1 MALAERPERVL
12 TEVDVSRLARE
23 ISRNLKP
30 LALTLD
36 QLQITNEQWDR
47 VQNNPI
53 FQQRLVEEAAIWSA
67 STKKSIEDR
76 ISTKAAVM
84 IEELLIDA
92 VGMVQNPD
100 LPGVARVQSLQFLAN
115 MAKLGDKAVR
125 DDGSGRVQI
134 NINIGP
140 RTLSFD
146 KETTEPVTIEG
157 TAEVSP

>member
-1 MALAERPERVL
+1 MALPERQERPL
-12 TEVDVSRLARE
+12 TEVDISRLARE

-30 LALTLD
+30 LALTLE
-36 QLQITNEQWDR
+36 QLQISSEQWDR

-53 FQQRLVEEAAIWSA
+53 FQQRIAEEAAIWSA

-100 LPGVARVQSLQFLAN
+100 LPGSARVQSLEFLAS
-115 MAKLGDKAVR
+115 MAKLGDKMTK

-134 NINIGP
+134 NINIGGQ
-140 RTLSFD
+140 RVQFD

-157 TAEVSP
+157 SAETV

>member
-1 MALAERPERVL
+1 MALPPSVDREL
-12 TEVDVSRLARE
+12 TEVDISRLARE

-30 LALTLD
+30 LELTLD
-36 QLQITNEQWDR
+36 HLRITSAQWERIQDS
-47 VQNNPI
+47 PI
-53 FQQRLVEEAAIWSA
+53 FKQRLVEEAAVWSA

-84 IEELLIDA
+84 VEELLIEA
-92 VGMVQNPD
+92 VGMVQNEE
-100 LPGVARVQSLQFLAN
+100 LPGVARVQSLNFLAE

-134 NINIGP
+134 NINIGGQ
-140 RTLSFD
+140 RVQFEKD
-146 KETTEPVTIEG
+146 TTEPKVIEG

>member
-1 MALAERPERVL
+1 MALPERQERPL
-12 TEVDVSRLARE
+12 TEVDISRLARE

-36 QLQITNEQWDR
+36 QLQISSDQWDR

-115 MAKLGDKAVR
+115 MAKLGDKAIR

-134 NINIGP
+134 NINIGGQ
-140 RTLSFD
+140 RVQFD
-146 KETTEPVTIEG
+146 KETTEPMTIEG
-157 TAEVSP
+157 TAEISP

>member
-1 MALAERPERVL
+1 MALPERPEREL

-30 LALTLD
+30 LALTLEQMNISSD
-36 QLQITNEQWDR
+36 QWDR
-47 VQNNPI
+47 VQRNPI
-53 FQQRLVEEAAIWSA
+53 FHQRLVEEAAVWSA

-92 VGMVQNPD
+92 VGMVQND
-100 LPGVARVQSLQFLAN
+100 QLPGVARVQSLQFLAS

-134 NINIGP
+134 NINIGGQ
-140 RTLSFD
+140 RVRFE
-146 KETTEPVTIEG
+146 KETVEPLTIEG

>member
-1 MALAERPERVL
+1 MALPERQERPL
-12 TEVDVSRLARE
+12 TEVDISRLARE

-36 QLQITNEQWDR
+36 QLQISSEQWDR
-47 VQNNPI
+47 VQNSPI
-53 FQQRLVEEAAIWSA
+53 FQQRLVEEAALWSA

-92 VGMVQNPD
+92 VGMVQNED
-100 LPGVARVQSLQFLAN
+100 LPGVARVQSLQFLAS

-140 RTLSFD
+140 RKLSFE

-157 TAEVSP
+157 SAEAV